1 MGLIGFA
8 FGDRK
13 GTFDSRVC
21 SGDEET
27 AWLSPTK
34 IVNALN
40 DAFDDPAKVTFVS
53 RVIRAFLLDTN
64 RKNAMAIGQVPD
76 ANIVSK
82 LLDLIGKV
90 DDGEILPPASPED
103 ESIAE
108 ESVSEQPSEE
118 TPTKSKKRK
127 KQKNRKKCPWQSF
140 VRNEKVW
147 SMLV

>member
-1 MGLIGFA
+1 M
-8 FGDRK
+8 
-13 GTFDSRVC
+13 
-21 SGDEET
+21 
-27 AWLSPTK
+27 LSCLTQ
-34 IVNALN
+34 
-40 DAFDDPAKVTFVS
+40 
-53 RVIRAFLLDTN
+53 N

-118 TPTKSKKRK
+118 TPTKSKKK
-127 KQKNRKKCPWQSF
+127 KKAKKPKKMS
-140 VRNEKVW
+140 
-147 SMLV
+147 L